1 MTHRDIISISRE
13 TCRAVM
19 IAQMYRLTWLMI
31 ALHAASAPMF
41 SRALIL
47 MYRLGKLRCALR
59 ADRIV
64 RISIVALRLC
74 VGAPARRRQA
84 AASWR

>member
-1 MTHRDIISISRE
+1 MNHRDIISISRE
-13 TCRAVM
+13 ACRAVM

-31 ALHAASAPMF
+31 ALHAASAPMI
-41 SRALIL
+41 SRALVL

-64 RISIVALRLC
+64 PLRLC